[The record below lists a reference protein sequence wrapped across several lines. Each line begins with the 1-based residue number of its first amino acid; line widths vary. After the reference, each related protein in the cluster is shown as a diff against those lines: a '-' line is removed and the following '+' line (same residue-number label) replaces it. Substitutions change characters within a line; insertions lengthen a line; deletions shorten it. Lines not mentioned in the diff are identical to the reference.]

1 MCPLPRR
8 VCPLLFQFDDRR
20 SDIVKQIVH
29 VRLECMLHMC
39 VEPLCLGMLCAC
51 GDDASACC
59 FLFSC
64 IPSWGDT
71 EGAISAM
78 CVCVR
83 VHTRT
88 PSFAVALHRILPLFI
103 IPHYFA
109 FVLVSCQEPWHAVRA
124 SPSGGWSL
132 RLVWTF
138 QHSPLHC
145 TYAKIL
151 KI

>member
-1 MCPLPRR
+1 MTYCRYMVTEMKMGLLLLCCIMFMYTGATSVRGPCLCTPVCPLPRR
-8 VCPLLFQFDDRR
+8 VCPQLPQFDDRR

-29 VRLECMLHMC
+29 VRLEYILCMC

-51 GDDASACC
+51 WDDASACC

-88 PSFAVALHRILPLFI
+88 PSFAVALHRIL
-103 IPHYFA
+103 
-109 FVLVSCQEPWHAVRA
+109 
-124 SPSGGWSL
+124 SL
-132 RLVWTF
+132 L
-138 QHSPLHC
+138 
-145 TYAKIL
+145 
-151 KI
+151 